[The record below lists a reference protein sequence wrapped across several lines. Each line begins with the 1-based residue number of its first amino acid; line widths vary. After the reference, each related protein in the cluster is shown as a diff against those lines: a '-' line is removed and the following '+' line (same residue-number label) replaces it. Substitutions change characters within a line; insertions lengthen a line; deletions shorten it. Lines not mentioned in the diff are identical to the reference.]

1 MQRAGRMHIGTA
13 REFFSTLASRG
24 HDPRLVDASG
34 VWQFD
39 IDGAGTWQL
48 KVDHGA
54 FTVDEGARS
63 SPSTEIKMSE
73 AALVK
78 LANGEGHENLQT
90 ALLRG
95 VVRVG
100 GDFRFAQKLWA
111 IVPFPEEWRTAS

>member
-1 MQRAGRMHIGTA
+1 MHIGTA
-13 REFFSTLASRG
+13 RDFFGTLASRG
-24 HDPRLVDASG
+24 HDPRLVDVSG

-39 IDGAGTWQL
+39 VDGAGTWQL

-54 FTVDEGARS
+54 FTVEEGTRGTPTS
-63 SPSTEIKMSE
+63 GVRISE
-73 AALVK
+73 PELVK

-95 VVRVG
+95 VIRVN

-111 IVPFPEEWRTAS
+111 IVPVPEEWRTAS